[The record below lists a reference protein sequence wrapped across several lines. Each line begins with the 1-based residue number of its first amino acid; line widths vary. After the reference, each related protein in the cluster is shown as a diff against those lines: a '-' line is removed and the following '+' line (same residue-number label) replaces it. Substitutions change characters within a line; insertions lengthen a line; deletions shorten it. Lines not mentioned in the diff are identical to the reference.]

1 VESKKEK
8 WAKLVFSS
16 LREVV
21 ERYLNGEITVQ
32 QFSLWMKENFAKV
45 VKALVYLVKPEYRE
59 EVLEVIDSVT
69 RAGEKIVSTIE

>member
-1 VESKKEK
+1 MESKKEK
-8 WAKLVFSS
+8 WAKVVFSS
-16 LREVV
+16 LKEVV
-21 ERYLNGEITVQ
+21 ERYLSGEITVQ

-69 RAGEKIVSTIE
+69 RAGEKIVRTIE

>member
-1 VESKKEK
+1 MESKKEK